1 MCECLS
7 VGKVKKDFW
16 KVNKKSLHLC
26 KLVPPGLPY
35 TALPML
41 YHRLLLLLLPLSV
54 SFSVSAQTTT
64 KSKPAA
70 SKATS
75 SKPAVK
81 KTTASKPAAKPLTEA
96 QVLQQASDLMLERKY
111 ESAFKLLNQFDPRHR
126 RPAIVLKQTELALN
140 YYLRSREL
148 EGFGFRDLAP
158 TERLDSLR
166 AKYTRAAIPYPFA
179 VEPILLNL
187 KKRYPT
193 NYKLDR
199 ALADYYYQVL
209 QCECAEAE
217 KSPKALMALIS
228 RYYTTAHKHGLGD
241 YLSYY
246 AMGYVRMSQGRF
258 AESVPLFKR
267 SVALRSNYPLAHFN
281 LAYSY
286 NELKKLPEAREEVLT
301 AARLFAE
308 ENSPLKEDAE
318 FMAQDIDRRLAAI
331 TPAKPASSP
340 KKSENN

>member
-1 MCECLS
+1 
-7 VGKVKKDFW
+7 
-16 KVNKKSLHLC
+16 
-26 KLVPPGLPY
+26 
-35 TALPML
+35 ML
-41 YHRLLLLLLPLSV
+41 QRRLLFLLLPLSL
-54 SFSVSAQTTT
+54 SLPALAQT
-64 KSKPAA
+64 KPAA
-70 SKATS
+70 P
-75 SKPAVK
+75 KPAATKAAPSKSAGTKPTTK
-81 KTTASKPAAKPLTEA
+81 KTTASKPVPAKPLTEA

-126 RPAIVLKQTELALN
+126 RPAIALKQTELALN

-158 TERLDSLR
+158 MERLDSLR

-241 YLSYY
+241 FLSYY

-267 SVALRSNYPLAHFN
+267 SIALRSTYPLAHFN

-301 AARLFAE
+301 AAKLFAD
-308 ENSPLKEDAE
+308 ENSPLKDDAE
-318 FMAQDIDRRLAAI
+318 FMVQDIDRRLGAV
-331 TPAKPASSP
+331 TVPN
-340 KKSENN
+340 KSEVKQ

>member
-1 MCECLS
+1 
-7 VGKVKKDFW
+7 
-16 KVNKKSLHLC
+16 
-26 KLVPPGLPY
+26 
-35 TALPML
+35 ML
-41 YHRLLLLLLPLSV
+41 YRRLLFLLLPLSL
-54 SFSVSAQTTT
+54 SLPAQAQTKTT
-64 KSKPAA
+64 KSASAKSAASKTTPSKPAA
-70 SKATS
+70 
-75 SKPAVK
+75 K
-81 KTTASKPAAKPLTEA
+81 KTTASKPAAAKPLTET
-96 QVLQQASDLMLERKY
+96 QVLQQASDLMAERKY
-111 ESAFKLLNQFDPRHR
+111 ESAFKLLNQYDPRHR

-140 YYLRSREL
+140 YHLRSREL

-158 TERLDSLR
+158 LERLDSLR
-166 AKYTRAAIPYPFA
+166 LKYTRAAIPYPFA

-199 ALADYYYQVL
+199 ALGDYYYQVL

-217 KSPKALMALIS
+217 KSPKTLMSLIGK
-228 RYYTTAHKHGLGD
+228 YYTSAHKHGLGD

-267 SVALRSNYPLAHFN
+267 SIALRSTYPLAHFN

-331 TPAKPASSP
+331 TPAKPAASP